1 MPHTCNMQIRVVE
14 YSPTI
19 HIQEMSA
26 IRISLSFENFHIF
39 IVGQCENTFYM
50 SAIRGLHH
58 KYSNLSRKVQKCA
71 KKIEDVSGS

>member
-1 MPHTCNMQIRVVE
+1 MPHTCNMQIWAVE

-50 SAIRGLHH
+50 SAIRGLQR
-58 KYSNLSRKVQKCA
+58 KYSNLFPKEQK
-71 KKIEDVSGS
+71 IDS

>member
-1 MPHTCNMQIRVVE
+1 MPHTCNMQIWVVE

-39 IVGQCENTFYM
+39 IVGLCEKHFLICLQSEDGTTNIATYSEKCK
-50 SAIRGLHH
+50 SAP
-58 KYSNLSRKVQKCA
+58 RK
-71 KKIEDVSGS
+71 

>member
-1 MPHTCNMQIRVVE
+1 MPHTCNMQNGVVE

-39 IVGQCENTFYM
+39 IVGQCEKHFLYVCNPADCVTKIETF
-50 SAIRGLHH
+50 SE
-58 KYSNLSRKVQKCA
+58 KC
-71 KKIEDVSGS
+71 KKISCHSERMK

>member
-1 MPHTCNMQIRVVE
+1 MPHTCNMQNGVVE

-39 IVGQCENTFYM
+39 IVGQCEKHFLICPQSEDCTT
-50 SAIRGLHH
+50 
-58 KYSNLSRKVQKCA
+58 NLE
-71 KKIEDVSGS
+71 IYF